1 MQFYYVHTYT
11 RLFSQYATI
20 IKISQLNDRLRAS
33 NDSCKNS
40 RRSFRASS
48 AVHSKSSQR
57 KGSSCSTRRSRPPPA
72 PIACH
77 YFSRELH
84 FRVGAPLYPG
94 SQWNQCS
101 FTAHH
106 APSIIRRTP
115 FRFRLGHH
123 HQPSATIA
131 TTADAHPL
139 RVLHF
144 TPDSSFTFYTRSHC
158 ALAIPQRSHRGPLLF
173 GASIR
178 DVKLT
183 SKFVRKNISRHFSA
197 FEIFLCYVIRVFQS
211 AQHFKTS
218 KIAKSSC
225 LT

>member
-1 MQFYYVHTYT
+1 MRNSDIISLELSQFRCSCNSIMCIHIHGY
-11 RLFSQYATI
+11 SQHATI
-20 IKISQLNDRLRAS
+20 IKISQLNERLRAG

-57 KGSSCSTRRSRPPPA
+57 KGSSCSARRSWPPPA

-115 FRFRLGHH
+115 FRFRLDHRY
-123 HQPSATIA
+123 QPSTTIA
-131 TTADAHPL
+131 TIADAHPL

-158 ALAIPQRSHRGPLLF
+158 ALAIPPILWPAVARRSDKR
-173 GASIR
+173 
-178 DVKLT
+178 
-183 SKFVRKNISRHFSA
+183 
-197 FEIFLCYVIRVFQS
+197 C
-211 AQHFKTS
+211 
-218 KIAKSSC
+218 
-225 LT
+225 

>member
-1 MQFYYVHTYT
+1 MQISNCLNFACSCNSIMCVHVHSY
-11 RLFSQYATI
+11 SQHATI
-20 IKISQLNDRLRAS
+20 IKISQLNNRLRAG

-40 RRSFRASS
+40 HRSFRASS

-57 KGSSCSTRRSRPPPA
+57 KGFSRSTRRSRPPPA

-115 FRFRLGHH
+115 FRFRLGHR

-158 ALAIPQRSHRGPLLF
+158 ALAILPR
-173 GASIR
+173 
-178 DVKLT
+178 
-183 SKFVRKNISRHFSA
+183 
-197 FEIFLCYVIRVFQS
+197 RVLRPTVVARRFD
-211 AQHFKTS
+211 KR
-218 KIAKSSC
+218 C
-225 LT
+225 

>member
-1 MQFYYVHTYT
+1 MPHQPYT
-11 RLFSQYATI
+11 QNPVSEKALPV
-20 IKISQLNDRLRAS
+20 L
-33 NDSCKNS
+33 
-40 RRSFRASS
+40 
-48 AVHSKSSQR
+48 
-57 KGSSCSTRRSRPPPA
+57 TRRPRPPPA

-158 ALAIPQRSHRGPLLF
+158 ALAIPP
-173 GASIR
+173 
-178 DVKLT
+178 V
-183 SKFVRKNISRHFSA
+183 
-197 FEIFLCYVIRVFQS
+197 LCPVVARRFD
-211 AQHFKTS
+211 KR
-218 KIAKSSC
+218 C
-225 LT
+225 